1 MRDDPREESTR
12 TPLSVI
18 SSMARREA
26 AALLRHP
33 RLETWVTHPAVT
45 VSLRTVPCPW
55 PGCRAP
61 RTQAGLLPIASAEP
75 LGRGERPR
83 AGSVTLTA
91 LSCEW
96 LAARSLWPLAQGAA
110 TGRAPGAVLTRAAAL
125 VRLLGHG
132 PPDGWVAALPELDAR
147 ERWLDEALGLADG
160 GPAPEGR
167 AVTAVGAEPVL
178 PASSRGVGLA
188 QGRARHAV
196 RAPGGEGHPTAYASH
211 LISPHLAGGRTDSLN
226 DAYLRCRMSAV
237 AAAFERTGEGRNS
250 EGRNGG

>member
-1 MRDDPREESTR
+1 
-12 TPLSVI
+12 
-18 SSMARREA
+18 MARREA

-83 AGSVTLTA
+83 PGSVTLTA

-110 TGRAPGAVLTRAAAL
+110 TGRVPGGVLTRAAAL

-147 ERWLDEALGLADG
+147 ERWVDEALGLADG
-160 GPAPEGR
+160 GAAPAAG
-167 AVTAVGAEPVL
+167 EPVL
-178 PASSRGVGLA
+178 PASSRCVGLA
-188 QGRARHAV
+188 QGRARRAV
-196 RAPGGEGHPTAYASH
+196 GAPGGEDHRAAFASH
-211 LISPHLAGGRTDSLN
+211 PISPHLAGGRTGSLH

-237 AAAFERTGEGRNS
+237 AAGFERAG